1 MQLLRCMP
9 CVPSFHSITISKVSQ
24 EKAKDAFLSGLNF
37 LDVQPEIWR
46 KILSQLQ
53 PLNLGILCHVS
64 KKMQQYCLQACN
76 IAGSLVVMLGL
87 QGCHVLDAPF
97 ISFAWLGAE
106 SRLASGADGW
116 ETLLGSLPIP
126 HQPRRMKWMLEV
138 VSLRSLL
145 SVGIANENLNSN
157 ALLGSKS
164 CSSWGWELHPKGH
177 IEAIASYDNEVSEVK
192 RKKLQLSDVLMH
204 GRVKVAEVGNIFFAF
219 LFFTCCFCVF
229 LLRQK
234 FKACKHVGDFG
245 HFCLFISRVFL

>member
-9 CVPSFHSITISKVSQ
+9 CVPSWHSIRISKVSQ
-24 EKAKDAFLSGLNF
+24 EKAKDAFLLSDLNF

-204 GRVKVAEVGNIFFAF
+204 GRVKVAEVGNVFCF
-219 LFFTCCFCVF
+219 LVF
-229 LLRQK
+229 HVLFLRGFVAAK
-234 FKACKHVGDFG
+234 V
-245 HFCLFISRVFL
+245 